1 MYGTE
6 PSYNEPQS
14 NEILVITNTILKR
27 ERKLYLD
34 ITNKC
39 QHVTEREQ
47 KMNAKQAINLPTRI
61 TFVYSSFTQFCSP
74 VFVFLVP

>member
-14 NEILVITNTILKR
+14 NEILVVTNTILKR

-47 KMNAKQAINLPTRI
+47 KMNAKQAIHLPTRI
-61 TFVYSSFTQFCSP
+61 KFMSTVVLSSF
-74 VFVFLVP
+74 VRLFLCF

>member
-6 PSYNEPQS
+6 PPYNEPRS
-14 NEILVITNTILKR
+14 NDILVTTNTILKR
-27 ERKLYLD
+27 KHKLYLD

-61 TFVYSSFTQFCSP
+61 KFMSTVVLSSFVCL
-74 VFVFLVP
+74 FLGF